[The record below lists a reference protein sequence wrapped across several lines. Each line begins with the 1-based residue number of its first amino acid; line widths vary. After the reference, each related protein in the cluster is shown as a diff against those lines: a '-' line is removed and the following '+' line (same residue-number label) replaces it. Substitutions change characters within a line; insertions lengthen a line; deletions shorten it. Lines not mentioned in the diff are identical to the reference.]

1 MTDSDAYLYRR
12 LASGKILVGV
22 TFKLFVKALIFLRPY
37 YKLESALPGR
47 QKNEEKKKTRNLI
60 IPKRQSPNLVDE
72 EAICTNYRRHRRGAG
87 EEMISPPRR
96 QYNDF

>member
-47 QKNEEKKKTRNLI
+47 QKNEEKKKN
-60 IPKRQSPNLVDE
+60 KKFDHSE
-72 EAICTNYRRHRRGAG
+72 KAIAKFG
-87 EEMISPPRR
+87 
-96 QYNDF
+96 